1 MSSSTVNLPAIVTN
15 VGGALEKVVRE
26 LDLYTDPSHP
36 LSERGRV
43 ELARFVELRPDLNHE
58 HYVALIVDAL
68 AYHGVDSAP
77 ELGRTVDDF
86 DTEIVHQALDYLY
99 EVGKRGRGAE
109 EKGKTDWFGDTGIR
123 AVCQLLVDLDSEG
136 HTYDTVEGFTEAIFA
151 LGGLDEAVTL
161 SENELAETLDAV
173 ETDGDDSNKEEEGD
187 AD

>member
-1 MSSSTVNLPAIVTN
+1 MSSSTANLPAIVTN

-26 LDLYTDPSHP
+26 LGLYTDVNHP
-36 LSERGRV
+36 LSERGSV
-43 ELARFVELRPDLNHE
+43 ELARFVELRPDLNQE

-99 EVGKRGRGAE
+99 EVGKRGRGQE

-123 AVCQLLVDLDSEG
+123 AVCQLITDLESEG
-136 HTYDTVEGFTEAIFA
+136 YTYDTVEGFTDVVFA
-151 LGGLDEAVTL
+151 LGGLEEAVTL
-161 SENELAETLDAV
+161 SEHELTEILD
-173 ETDGDDSNKEEEGD
+173 EEESEEESDEG
-187 AD
+187 